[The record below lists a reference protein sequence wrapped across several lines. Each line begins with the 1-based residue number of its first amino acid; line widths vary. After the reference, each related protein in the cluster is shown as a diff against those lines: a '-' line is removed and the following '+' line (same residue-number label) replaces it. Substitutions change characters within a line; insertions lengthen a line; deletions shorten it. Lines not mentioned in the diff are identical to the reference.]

1 MTASEQDTIWRL
13 QRRVQELEAENH
25 RLRNQWAPGA
35 QPRDF
40 SGLGGLFREVMRE
53 MAAQLTERLAMEG
66 DEQLDD
72 IRRAIVANA
81 MEARLTQDRDP
92 ATHDITLSIDIPAL
106 SIRRRVA
113 AALLASVRPS
123 QYPPTNNRRPEDAT
137 ND

>member
-13 QRRVQELEAENH
+13 QRRVAELEAENH

-35 QPRDF
+35 RQADF
-40 SGLGGLFREVMRE
+40 SGLGGLFREVMRD
-53 MAAQLTERLAMEG
+53 MAAQLSDRLAMEG

-92 ATHDITLSIDIPAL
+92 ATNDITLSMDIPPL
-106 SIRRRVA
+106 RIRRRVSS
-113 AALLASVRPS
+113 ALLASVRPS
-123 QYPPTNNRRPEDAT
+123 QYPPTNNRRPEDAAH
-137 ND
+137 D